1 MFSRGIDCLGIGK
14 KLNFRQ
20 DIQLWET
27 PQTRYKGPAPPG
39 ESSLSFMSPEE
50 SFHFYDFIAC
60 FIQLAAGRV
69 FVNNVNSSPSYLWK
83 QERKETVLIT
93 IEM

>member
-14 KLNFRQ
+14 NRISGKIFSSERH
-20 DIQLWET
+20 
-27 PQTRYKGPAPPG
+27 RKHGPAPPG

-69 FVNNVNSSPSYLWK
+69 FVNNVNSSPSYL
-83 QERKETVLIT
+83 
-93 IEM
+93 